1 VPGVRTF
8 DLITV
13 HGEWLITVAEPPRFM
28 ICRKCQKIE
37 SVYHRVYSG
46 EYLCKKCFMRSI
58 ENKTA
63 KTISRYS
70 MIGYGDRVV
79 VGVSGGK
86 DSLSL
91 LYVLKMLFD
100 QHPNNGNELVGIT
113 IDEGIKGY
121 RDESLQIVKDFCQQL
136 GVESKVLSYKSLFE
150 VDMDEAMVLRP
161 SEKMS
166 SCSMCG
172 TLRRRAIDIAA
183 ETLDAD
189 VVATAH
195 NVDDQLQTFMINML
209 AGDVER
215 IGWIYPEPVKYA
227 SGMKKVKPFIEIYE
241 YEIAFYALQREI
253 PFQSEECP
261 YMNESIRT
269 DLREFLN
276 KLERDHP
283 GIKHS
288 AYNSMMK
295 ISRVLRS
302 RQSTE
307 GKKCS
312 ICRHDSTGD
321 ICSVCQ
327 TINVLTSNKQI

>member
-1 VPGVRTF
+1 V
-8 DLITV
+8 L
-13 HGEWLITVAEPPRFM
+13 
-28 ICRKCQKIE
+28 CSKCGKAE
-37 SVYHRVYSG
+37 SVFHRAYSG
-46 EYLCKKCFMRSI
+46 EYLCKKCFTRSI
-58 ENKTA
+58 EEKTA
-63 KTISRYS
+63 KTISKFS
-70 MIGYGDRVV
+70 MMQHGDRVA

-91 LYVLKMLFD
+91 LYVLKKLFD
-100 QHPNNGNELVGIT
+100 DHNNNELVAVT

-121 RDESLQIVKDFCQQL
+121 RDESLQIVKDFCAQL
-136 GVESKVLSYKSLFE
+136 GVESKVLSYKSLFG

-172 TLRRRAIDIAA
+172 TFRRRATDIAA
-183 ETLDAD
+183 ENVGAD

-195 NVDDQLQTFMINML
+195 NMDDQLQTFMINLL

-215 IGWIYPEPVKYA
+215 IGWIYPEPVQYA
-227 SGMKKVKPFIEIYE
+227 RGMKKIKPFIEIYE

-269 DLREFLN
+269 DLREFFN
-276 KLERDHP
+276 SMEKDHP
-283 GIKHS
+283 GIKYN

-295 ISRVLRS
+295 VSKVLRNAP
-302 RQSTE
+302 QSE

-312 ICRHDSTGD
+312 VCGRDSTGD
-321 ICSVCQ
+321 ICSVCK
-327 TINVLTSNKQI
+327 TVNVLTSNKQI